1 MNEQPTNVPHAP
13 EMPPPIERGKGDEII
28 AIRDLKVHFDLGGG
42 GIFDRLINRNSVKR
56 VVKAVDGVTIDIY
69 PGETLGLVGESGCGK
84 STLGRAI
91 LRLTEPTSGHVF
103 FRGRD
108 LSLFSK
114 IPSWVKSVSL
124 IVAAIIWVAWEI
136 IFILQHYRKSY
147 GLGGMEARIV
157 GAFNSF
163 FSNLVGAGL
172 GASFLTFLSYTLL
185 TFLNALFHFFLL
197 RGILRLIASQRA
209 EKGMRKLRRHMQMI
223 FQDPYASLNPRMT
236 VGQIVGEP
244 VETFHGSSA
253 DQERPAW
260 LKIVGLI
267 LGILVGIIVGLYVAV
282 LGLYL
287 IIWVIRIIPVMT
299 PPLHSVIVALSGFIG
314 YGAGSLARNLIVH
327 KTFRIILAIVGGAIG
342 LGLAFLAG
350 SLLKRRGVELNIF
363 LQILLTI
370 ISFIVGWR
378 IAARIKPELHALG
391 GKINHR
397 VQELMET
404 VGLNRR
410 FIKRFPHEFSGGQR
424 QRIGIARAL
433 AVDPDFIVADEP
445 ISALDV
451 SIQAQIMNLMER
463 LQREKN
469 LTYLF
474 ISHDLRAIRHV
485 SDRVAVMYLGKLVE
499 IADAKVIYDEP
510 LMPYTKALISA
521 VPVPDPEI
529 EATRQRIVLEGDVPS
544 PINPP
549 QGCRF
554 HTRCPYAIEACKEV
568 VPPLAEIKPNHF
580 AACIRI
586 SPEQPDIERVAPGD
600 APGLRD
606 AQRVIAT

>member
-1 MNEQPTNVPHAP
+1 MSTQSVRDTNV
-13 EMPPPIERGKGDEII
+13 EMPPALERGQDAGPLI
-28 AIRDLKVHFDLGGG
+28 AIRDLKVHFNLGGG
-42 GIFDRLINRNSVKR
+42 TIWDKMAGGSAVKR

-84 STLGRAI
+84 STLGRAL
-91 LRLTEPTSGHVF
+91 LRLTEPTSGQVL
-103 FRGRD
+103 FRGHD
-108 LSLFSK
+108 LAHL
-114 IPSWVKSVSL
+114 
-124 IVAAIIWVAWEI
+124 
-136 IFILQHYRKSY
+136 
-147 GLGGMEARIV
+147 
-157 GAFNSF
+157 
-163 FSNLVGAGL
+163 
-172 GASFLTFLSYTLL
+172 
-185 TFLNALFHFFLL
+185 
-197 RGILRLIASQRA
+197 SQR
-209 EKGMRKLRRHMQMI
+209 GMREQRRHLQMI

-236 VGQIVGEP
+236 VGQIIGEP
-244 VETFHGSSA
+244 IETF
-253 DQERPAW
+253 R
-260 LKIVGLI
+260 
-267 LGILVGIIVGLYVAV
+267 
-282 LGLYL
+282 
-287 IIWVIRIIPVMT
+287 
-299 PPLHSVIVALSGFIG
+299 
-314 YGAGSLARNLIVH
+314 LARGEDKDRL
-327 KTFRIILAIVGGAIG
+327 
-342 LGLAFLAG
+342 
-350 SLLKRRGVELNIF
+350 
-363 LQILLTI
+363 
-370 ISFIVGWR
+370 
-378 IAARIKPELHALG
+378 
-391 GKINHR
+391 

-404 VGLNRR
+404 VGLNKR

-433 AVDPDFIVADEP
+433 AVNPDFIVADEP

-463 LQREKN
+463 LQRSKH

-499 IADAKVIYDEP
+499 IADAKVIYDDP

-521 VPVPDPEI
+521 VPVPDPTV

-549 QGCRF
+549 PGCRF
-554 HTRCPYAIEACKEV
+554 HTRCPYAIQACKEV

-586 SPEQPDIERVAPGD
+586 SPEQPDIEKVAPGD